1 MGEAVVIDT
10 ARAREM
16 LEASGMD
23 KNSARAVVDV
33 VNDAFTH
40 TAVTNRDLREAK
52 LEIQADISEVKGDLE
67 AKIGEVKGDLEAK
80 IGEVKGEIIAAEGRL
95 EGKIAGVKAE
105 LQVAIAESVNKTAR
119 FIALLL
125 GIALALAALWS
136 AFVPA
141 IRAALGAP

>member
-33 VNDAFTH
+33 VHDAFTH

-52 LEIQADISEVKGDLE
+52 LEIQADIS
-67 AKIGEVKGDLEAK
+67 EVKGDLEAK